1 MLLRVCSISVSTL
14 QYTYNS
20 SFTVSQVNLA
30 RLKNFNNLFQIFFQY
45 TGTWMVFVYFILL
58 TSKQ

>member
-1 MLLRVCSISVSTL
+1 MLLRVCSISISTL

-20 SFTVSQVNLA
+20 SFTVSQLNLA
-30 RLKNFNNLFQIFFQY
+30 RLKNFNKLFQIFFQY